1 MHVSLLHDI
10 GLCIVTA
17 TVLAFAA
24 RWARQPLVL
33 AYIAAGV
40 LIGPVG
46 LRRVTDPDAIRTLA
60 EPFSPPL
67 CSEWQADFP
76 QSLRPLTKPNRLRSG
91 HLP

>member
-1 MHVSLLHDI
+1 MHVSLHHDI

-46 LRRVTDPDAIRTLA
+46 LRQVTDPDAIRTLA
-60 EPFSPPL
+60 ELGLAFLLFIVGLEIDLKKLIASV
-67 CSEWQADFP
+67 
-76 QSLRPLTKPNRLRSG
+76 
-91 HLP
+91 